1 MIVLHTFFEDLFL
14 NELCLWRQML
24 MEAKDPPK
32 AGVLSSCEPRDVVQG
47 IKLRS
52 LLYTSIS
59 IYPFFPI
66 IKMFSSSV

>member
-1 MIVLHTFFEDLFL
+1 
-14 NELCLWRQML
+14 

-32 AGVLSSCEPRDVVQG
+32 AGVLSSCEPCDVVQG